1 MKMTMTTLTT
11 GQWPGMMKEWQRW
24 KWKPTCCRASWQ
36 CGGRRSRWRW
46 SWSRAPEA
54 ASSPRAEGGCMSFL
68 LVKVVLDVLLMSV
81 LTITKD
87 YFRIF
92 PKFQDNPLF
101 FRASLS
107 LMLIVLMVMTD
118 EAMISRKGWWLLITG
133 IHAHLPSEITPVMQ
147 RITER

>member
-1 MKMTMTTLTT
+1 
-11 GQWPGMMKEWQRW
+11 
-24 KWKPTCCRASWQ
+24 
-36 CGGRRSRWRW
+36 
-46 SWSRAPEA
+46 
-54 ASSPRAEGGCMSFL
+54 MSFL

-118 EAMISRKGWWLLITG
+118 EAMISRKGW
-133 IHAHLPSEITPVMQ
+133 
-147 RITER
+147 